1 VTSNRNPST
10 HQQWSDWLA
19 SGRSDAILRDIL
31 RLAREGAAA
40 AEVGSVPSSMR
51 TLRDWLAERPFTLV
65 MSSGFFGFY
74 AHTGVITVLEEQ
86 GLVPTRIAGSSAG
99 ALVGALWG
107 AGIPA
112 TRIRQELLG
121 LRRADF
127 WDLWPGLGLLRG
139 GLFRALLERVLPVK
153 TFEES
158 PVPLAL
164 SVWDLLA
171 RRTAVLERG
180 PLAPAIHA
188 SCALPV
194 LFHPVR
200 HEGGLY
206 ADGGIAD
213 RPGLAGVPEG
223 ERVLYHHLTARSP
236 WRRRD
241 SLALQ
246 VPDRRG
252 LQAIALAGLP
262 RLGPFRLARGRD
274 AIELAAA
281 GAREALERPVMGD

>member
-1 VTSNRNPST
+1 
-10 HQQWSDWLA
+10 
-19 SGRSDAILRDIL
+19 
-31 RLAREGAAA
+31 
-40 AEVGSVPSSMR
+40 MR
-51 TLRDWLAERPFTLV
+51 TLRDWLAEKPFTLV

-74 AHTGVITVLEEQ
+74 AHTGVVAVLEEQ
-86 GLVPTRIAGSSAG
+86 GLRPTRIAGSSAG

-112 TRIRQELLG
+112 ARIREELLV
-121 LRRADF
+121 LRRSDF

-200 HEGGLY
+200 HEGRLY

-213 RPGLAGVPEG
+213 RPGLAGVPDG

-236 WRRRD
+236 WRRRN
-241 SLALQ
+241 SPGLEI
-246 VPDRRG
+246 PDRRG

-274 AIELAAA
+274 AMELAAA
-281 GAREALERPVMGD
+281 GAREALERPLMGD

>member
-1 VTSNRNPST
+1 
-10 HQQWSDWLA
+10 
-19 SGRSDAILRDIL
+19 
-31 RLAREGAAA
+31 
-40 AEVGSVPSSMR
+40 MR
-51 TLRDWLAERPFTLV
+51 TLRDWLAEKPFTLV
-65 MSSGFFGFY
+65 MSSGFFGFF
-74 AHTGVITVLEEQ
+74 AHTGLVTVLEEQ
-86 GLVPTRIAGSSAG
+86 GLRPARIAGSSAG

-112 TRIRQELLG
+112 GRIREELLG
-121 LRRADF
+121 LRREHF

-158 PVPLAL
+158 PVPLSL
-164 SVWDLLA
+164 SVWDVLA
-171 RRTAVLERG
+171 RRTAVLEHG

-188 SCALPV
+188 SCALPL

-200 HEGGLY
+200 HGGRLY

-213 RPGLAGVPEG
+213 RPGLAGVPDG

-236 WRRRD
+236 WRRRS
-241 SLALQ
+241 SLALRI
-246 VPDRRG
+246 PERRG

-274 AIELAAA
+274 AMELAAA
-281 GAREALERPVMGD
+281 GAREALGRPLDAD

>member
-1 VTSNRNPST
+1 
-10 HQQWSDWLA
+10 
-19 SGRSDAILRDIL
+19 
-31 RLAREGAAA
+31 
-40 AEVGSVPSSMR
+40 MR
-51 TLRDWLAERPFTLV
+51 TLRDFLAERPFTLV
-65 MSSGFFGFY
+65 MSSGFFGFF
-74 AHTGVITVLEEQ
+74 AHSGVVSVLEEQ
-86 GLVPTRIAGSSAG
+86 GLRPARIAGSSAG

-112 TRIRQELLG
+112 ARIREELLG
-121 LRRADF
+121 LRRDQF

-139 GLFRALLERVLPVK
+139 RLFRALLERVLPVR

-171 RRTAVLERG
+171 RRTVVLESG
-180 PLAPAIHA
+180 ALAPAIHA

-200 HEGGLY
+200 LGGRLY

-223 ERVLYHHLTARSP
+223 ERVLYHHLSSRSP
-236 WRRRD
+236 WRRRG
-241 SLALQ
+241 SAALR
-246 VPDRRG
+246 VPARRG
-252 LQAIALAGLP
+252 LEAIALDGLP
-262 RLGPFRLARGRD
+262 RLGPFRLVHGRE
-274 AIELAAA
+274 AMERAAA
-281 GAREALERPVMGD
+281 GAREALGRPLERDRARDARATG

>member
-1 VTSNRNPST
+1 MPTL
-10 HQQWSDWLA
+10 QEWLCQ
-19 SGRSDAILRDIL
+19 G
-31 RLAREGAAA
+31 
-40 AEVGSVPSSMR
+40 
-51 TLRDWLAERPFTLV
+51 PFTLV

-74 AHTGVITVLEEQ
+74 AHTGVVSVLEEQ
-86 GLVPTRIAGSSAG
+86 GLRPTRIAGSSAG

-112 TRIRQELLG
+112 TRIREELLG
-121 LRRADF
+121 LRRSDF

-180 PLAPAIHA
+180 PLASAIHA

-200 HEGGLY
+200 HEGRLY

-241 SLALQ
+241 SPALR

-274 AIELAAA
+274 AMELAAA

>member
-1 VTSNRNPST
+1 VLRPTRESLRR
-10 HQQWSDWLA
+10 A
-19 SGRSDAILRDIL
+19 SM
-31 RLAREGAAA
+31 
-40 AEVGSVPSSMR
+40 P
-51 TLRDWLAERPFTLV
+51 TLRDWLAEKPFTLV

-74 AHTGVITVLEEQ
+74 AHTGVVTVLEEQ
-86 GLVPTRIAGSSAG
+86 GLTPARIAGSSAG

-107 AGIPA
+107 SGIPA
-112 TRIRQELLG
+112 ARIREELLA
-121 LRRADF
+121 LRRSDF

-139 GLFRALLERVLPVK
+139 GRFRALLERVLPVK

-164 SVWDLLA
+164 SVWDVLA

-200 HEGGLY
+200 HGGRLY

-213 RPGLAGVPEG
+213 RPGLAGVSEG

-236 WRRRD
+236 WRRRN
-241 SLALQ
+241 SPALR
-246 VPDRRG
+246 VPERPG

-262 RLGPFRLARGRD
+262 RPGPFRLARGRG
-274 AIELAAA
+274 AMELAAA
-281 GAREALERPVMGD
+281 GVREALERPLSGD

>member
-1 VTSNRNPST
+1 MP
-10 HQQWSDWLA
+10 
-19 SGRSDAILRDIL
+19 
-31 RLAREGAAA
+31 
-40 AEVGSVPSSMR
+40 
-51 TLRDWLAERPFTLV
+51 TLRDWLAEKPFTLV
-65 MSSGFFGFY
+65 MSSGFFGFF
-74 AHTGVITVLEEQ
+74 AHAGVVSVLEEQ
-86 GLVPTRIAGSSAG
+86 GLRPARIAGSSAG
-99 ALVGALWG
+99 ALVGGLWG

-112 TRIRQELLG
+112 ARIREELLG
-121 LRRADF
+121 LRRKQF

-139 GLFRALLERVLPVK
+139 RLFRALLERVLPVR

-171 RRTAVLERG
+171 RRTVVLESG
-180 PLAPAIHA
+180 ALAPAIHA

-200 HEGGLY
+200 HGGRLY

-236 WRRRD
+236 WRRKG
-241 SLALQ
+241 SSALR
-246 VPDRRG
+246 VPARPG
-252 LQAIALAGLP
+252 LEAIALDGLP
-262 RLGPFRLARGRD
+262 RLGPFRLGLGREAMERAAEGTRVALDRSPTQAR
-274 AIELAAA
+274 AE
-281 GAREALERPVMGD
+281 GARATG